1 MLNILLKIKKEKF
14 TDCKTG
20 KKPTIFSPAFLTSR
34 HGYKLALSASLFG
47 DGKGLDLF

>member
-1 MLNILLKIKKEKF
+1 MFYLFKIFLNLKEKF
-14 TDCKTG
+14 NDCKTG

-47 DGKGLDLF
+47 DGKGRV